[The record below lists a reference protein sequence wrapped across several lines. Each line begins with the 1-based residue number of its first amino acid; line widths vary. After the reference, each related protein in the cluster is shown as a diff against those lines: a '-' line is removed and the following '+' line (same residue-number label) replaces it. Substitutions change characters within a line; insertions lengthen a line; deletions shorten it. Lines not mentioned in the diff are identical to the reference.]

1 MCPAEASGQ
10 APRIVLDNAFV
21 LDGPRLADAACHR
34 RIALDPDAAR
44 FFGWTVDQARALP
57 DAHYEEVVR
66 QFMRG
71 WATGARLSLTIRR
84 RSDDAGV
91 GMVELRPRPGDEADV
106 SYVVVPELRGR
117 GVASRAVVGVLD
129 WAARELGLRHA
140 VIHCDVDNTASQR
153 VAEKCGFVLEGR
165 FGDELRFRRDMAPHE
180 A

>member
-1 MCPAEASGQ
+1 MPSAEASAE
-10 APRIVLDNAFV
+10 APLIVLDNAFV

-44 FFGWTVDQARALP
+44 FFGWSVDQARALP
-57 DAHYEEVVR
+57 DSHYEEVVR
-66 QFMRG
+66 RFMRG

-84 RSDDAGV
+84 RSDDEGV
-91 GMVELRPRPGDEADV
+91 GMVELRPRLGDEFDV

-117 GVASRAVVGVLD
+117 GLASRAVVELLD
-129 WAARELGLRHA
+129 WGARELGLRHA
-140 VIHCDVDNTASQR
+140 VIHCDVENTASQR

-165 FGDELRFRRDMAPHE
+165 FGDELRFRRDLGPRE